1 MPDQPVSQLL
11 DLIVTFFVLFCVTQ
25 LLTVITVT
33 SLQRYFAPS
42 VKVKARR
49 RPRRR
54 VLRGRYRRRR
64 LCRDRSRTPSPVSRT
79 PSPGRNRPAQQ
90 CRHSPPRPTCRSCT
104 QLNRAVPAV
113 RQCCPLH
120 NRADLAP
127 SFADWARGRLN
138 RTSPASP
145 EVPFVGRQ
153 PEAPPTYTEAMEIDR
168 SAQPSPV
175 NPLRNLSSPVQPVDP
190 DVWSSP
196 VFLATMD
203 NIYTLESSDSD
214 AI

>member
-11 DLIVTFFVLFCVTQ
+11 DLIVTFFVLFCITQ

-120 NRADLAP
+120 NRAVPAAP
-127 SFADWARGRLN
+127 SFAAWARERLN
-138 RTSPASP
+138 RSSPPSPA
-145 EVPFVGRQ
+145 VPFVGRQ
-153 PEAPPTYTEAMEIDR
+153 PQAPPTYTEAMEIDR

-175 NPLRNLSSPVQPVDP
+175 
-190 DVWSSP
+190 
-196 VFLATMD
+196 FLAARD
-203 NIYTLESSDSD
+203 ANIYTLESSDSD